1 MKGGRRS
8 AAGHTREEGKNE
20 RTKEVNLEED
30 EEPGNVGR
38 DGRES
43 RKERRKDGRKEGRGK
58 KGTGFIFSLAAAV
71 PRTVISNREFGPSRD
86 IARGSAAVGRRRRQG
101 LLAIRDGGLIG
112 LFSQPAAVCVTQYG
126 ESDSRSAGSCHGP
139 IFDAVS
145 QR

>member
-1 MKGGRRS
+1 MKGGGRS

-58 KGTGFIFSLAAAV
+58 
-71 PRTVISNREFGPSRD
+71 
-86 IARGSAAVGRRRRQG
+86 
-101 LLAIRDGGLIG
+101 
-112 LFSQPAAVCVTQYG
+112 
-126 ESDSRSAGSCHGP
+126 
-139 IFDAVS
+139 
-145 QR
+145 